1 MSKGGEF
8 RVHPLVVIAI
18 ADHHLR
24 ENSRTKGGTIA
35 LGAVVGLPGE
45 AVATLPIVFKA
56 NKGKITFDDG
66 DLKED
71 LSLYRALKPEH
82 KIIGWYST
90 QKGKPQKE
98 QVNMTRKFAMLS
110 RVEPIYINL
119 DPEVRHKDI
128 DVPIKVYREKSGM
141 MIQIKH
147 NLNPDMSEKV
157 AVDYAVQAQDAPDMS
172 TEGSIVT
179 DKYTKLIGSIRDM
192 MSRVVFIQDF
202 LKDTKDWKGQ
212 EDQEVLREIRTLCNR
227 LPIMD
232 KNEFRKHYLEEQKN
246 GKLLRLVGDFTKAT
260 HNLCWTMDSYNPHC
274 DTRPNHAELGG
285 FSGIDMGGLGNLGM
299 VSAYTNSYL

>member
-24 ENSRTKGGTIA
+24 ENARVTGTMTAIGA
-35 LGAVVGLPGE
+35 LVGLPGE
-45 AVATLPIVFKA
+45 AVATLPIMYKA
-56 NKGKITFDDG
+56 NKGKVEFDEL

-90 QKGKPQKE
+90 QSGKLQKE
-98 QVNMTRKFAMLS
+98 QVHMTRRFAKLG
-110 RVEPIYINL
+110 RIEPVYINL
-119 DPEVRHKDI
+119 DPEVRPKDI
-128 DVPIKVYREKSGM
+128 DVPIKVYRERKGALV
-141 MIQIKH
+141 QIEH
-147 NLNPDMSEKV
+147 NLNPDISEKV

-179 DKYTKLIGSIRDM
+179 DKYTKLIASIQDM
-192 MSRVVFIQDF
+192 MRRVDFIQNYLNDIKGWN
-202 LKDTKDWKGQ
+202 LK

-232 KNEFRKHYLEEQKN
+232 RNEFRQHYLEEQKN
-246 GKLLRLVGDFTKAT
+246 GKLLRLVSDLTKAT
-260 HNLCWTMDSYNPHC
+260 HNLCWTMDSYQPHC

-285 FSGIDMGGLGNLGM
+285 FSGIDMGLGM
-299 VSAYTNSYL
+299 ANFGNYQYNI

>member
-24 ENSRTKGGTIA
+24 ENAKATGKVTAIGA
-35 LGAVVGLPGE
+35 LVGLTGE
-45 AVATLPIVFKA
+45 AVATLPIVYKA
-56 NKGKITFDDG
+56 DKGNVQFDEL

-90 QKGKPQKE
+90 QSGKLEKGQL
-98 QVNMTRKFAMLS
+98 QMTRRFAKLG
-110 RVEPIYINL
+110 RDPVYINL
-119 DPEVRHKDI
+119 DSEVRPKDI
-128 DVPIKVYREKSGM
+128 DVPIKVYREKNGKLV
-141 MIQIKH
+141 QIEH
-147 NLNPDMSEKV
+147 NLNPDISEKV

-179 DKYTKLIGSIRDM
+179 DKYTKLIASIQDM
-192 MSRVVFIQDF
+192 MRRVDFIQNYLNDIKSWN
-202 LKDTKDWKGQ
+202 LK

-232 KNEFRKHYLEEQKN
+232 RNEFRQHYLEEQKN
-246 GKLLRLVGDFTKAT
+246 GKLLRLVSDLTKAT
-260 HNLCWTMDSYNPHC
+260 HNLCWTMDSYQPHC

-285 FSGIDMGGLGNLGM
+285 FSGIDMGGLNF
-299 VSAYTNSYL
+299 TNYL

>member
-24 ENSRTKGGTIA
+24 ENAKATGTMTAI
-35 LGAVVGLPGE
+35 GAIVGLPGE
-45 AVATLPIVFKA
+45 AVATLPIVYKA
-56 NKGKITFDDG
+56 DEGNVNVQFDEL

-90 QKGKPQKE
+90 QRGKLEEE
-98 QVNMTRKFAMLS
+98 QLHMTRRFAKLG
-110 RVEPIYINL
+110 RIQPVYINL
-119 DPEVRHKDI
+119 DPEVRPKDI

-141 MIQIKH
+141 LVQIEH
-147 NLNPDMSEKV
+147 NLNPDISEKV

-179 DKYTKLIGSIRDM
+179 DKYTKLIASIQDM
-192 MSRVVFIQDF
+192 MRRVDFIQNYLNDIKGWN
-202 LKDTKDWKGQ
+202 LK

-232 KNEFRKHYLEEQKN
+232 RNEFR
-246 GKLLRLVGDFTKAT
+246 
-260 HNLCWTMDSYNPHC
+260 
-274 DTRPNHAELGG
+274 
-285 FSGIDMGGLGNLGM
+285 
-299 VSAYTNSYL
+299 

>member
-24 ENSRTKGGTIA
+24 EKSRTKGIITTA
-35 LGAVVGLPGE
+35 VGAIVGLPNE
-45 AVATLPIVFKA
+45 AVATLPIVYKA
-56 NKGKITFDDG
+56 DKGKIQFDEL

-71 LSLYRALKPEH
+71 LSLYRALKPDH

-90 QKGKPQKE
+90 QSGKPQKD
-98 QVNMTRKFAMLS
+98 QLHMTRMFSKLTRIES
-110 RVEPIYINL
+110 VYIKL
-119 DPEVRHKDI
+119 DPEIHHKDI
-128 DVPIKVYREKSGM
+128 DVPIKVYREKGGKL
-141 MIQIKH
+141 IQIDH
-147 NLNPDMSEKV
+147 NLNPDISEKV

-192 MSRVVFIQDF
+192 KRRVVFIQRY
-202 LKDTKDWKGQ
+202 LKDIKGSKVQ
-212 EDQEVLREIRTLCNR
+212 KDQEILREIRTLCNR

-232 KNEFRKHYLEEQKN
+232 RNEFRQHYLEEQKN
-246 GKLLRLVGDFTKAT
+246 GKLLRLVSDLTKAT
-260 HNLCWTMDSYNPHC
+260 HNLCWTMDSYQPHC

-285 FSGIDMGGLGNLGM
+285 FGGIDMGLGM
-299 VSAYTNSYL
+299 GNAFANNYVL